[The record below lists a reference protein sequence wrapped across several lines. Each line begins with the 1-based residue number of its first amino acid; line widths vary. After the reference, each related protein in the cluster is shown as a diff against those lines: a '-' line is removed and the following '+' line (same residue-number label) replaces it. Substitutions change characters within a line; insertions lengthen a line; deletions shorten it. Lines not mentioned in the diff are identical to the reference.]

1 MKNIFIS
8 LFIII
13 SLTYCAQPPTIEI
26 IKQIIPDTPSV
37 VKKDKNTNLSFKRLS
52 STPTKIE
59 NSKLTVNFEDNYQ
72 TLEHQLTIVPDY
84 ISGWSFSI
92 DSEGIELSDISNT
105 CELDDASNG
114 KSTKKDCMAQIEK
127 NGNTIKL
134 SYECE
139 IYNTDKLIITY
150 KYKKTKKSKQILFK
164 AEPIIIPII
173 NDSIN
178 CD

>member
-13 SLTYCAQPPTIEI
+13 SLTYCAKLPTIEK
-26 IKQIIPDTPSV
+26 IKQIIPDTQSV
-37 VKKDKNTNLSFKRLS
+37 VKKDKNTNLLFKRLS
-52 STPTKIE
+52 STPTKIQ

-72 TLEHQLTIVPDY
+72 TLEHQLTIVPENLQNGYY
-84 ISGWSFSI
+84 ISGWSFST

-105 CELDDASNG
+105 CELVDASNG

-139 IYNTDKLIITY
+139 LYI
-150 KYKKTKKSKQILFK
+150 
-164 AEPIIIPII
+164 
-173 NDSIN
+173 
-178 CD
+178 